1 MNRRDPRVRQTLDR
15 INSTLES
22 ANLTTQASLYSF
34 TQSYITP
41 CLSSVTTC
49 LEASCYP
56 CFGARR
62 DVERRLRNRNRMGR
76 STTRG
81 RPELVFDFYNDE
93 WDDLEDAEGAG
104 LLGGWGNDELDRLLA
119 GSGGGR
125 GGGGGVSG
133 QPGRKRAM
141 SYGSRGGRRK
151 SMTGL
156 GKPGE
161 MDPNIVPTSSMF
173 GFLERLPWKI
183 GGRGVKYRPSAA
195 DLQEHPGRK
204 SREEGEALLEESEG
218 EEAVQRL
225 QRKRSGTTSSKST
238 TNSLSSRG
246 DLFPSED
253 EDDAVPLDD
262 EFAMVLTRKSTNQGS
277 DEAASGRT
285 RGKRPSASQASTKT
299 ASSKDTKSTGEQ
311 KRKTSIAS
319 DRLDSG
325 ASDPDL
331 PSMEELRLEEERVRL
346 EEEADIES
354 KRQSAR
360 RLAIERGLAAESA
373 QATAEPASEER
384 PPQDDDPHVP
394 TSGAVDNAS
403 TSSDPLVPGSAQEPP
418 PVSPKSIASLESRG
432 TEDSGDQRL

>member
-1 MNRRDPRVRQTLDR
+1 MHRRDPRVRQTLNR

-34 TQSYITP
+34 TQAYITP
-41 CLSSVTTC
+41 CLSSITTC

-62 DVERRLRNRNRMGR
+62 DVERRLRNRSRMGR

-93 WDDLEDAEGAG
+93 WDEMEDGEGAG

-125 GGGGGVSG
+125 GGGGSE
-133 QPGRKRAM
+133 QPGRKRTM

-151 SMTGL
+151 SMTGP
-156 GKPGE
+156 GKGGE
-161 MDPNIVPTSSMF
+161 VDPNIVPTSSMF

-183 GGRGVKYRPSAA
+183 GGRGVKYKPSAA

-204 SREEGEALLEESEG
+204 NRDESEALLEDSEG
-218 EEAVQRL
+218 EEAVRGH

-238 TNSLSSRG
+238 TNSFSSRG
-246 DLFPSED
+246 DLFPSDD

-262 EFAMVLTRKSTNQGS
+262 EFTMALTRKSTNQGS

-285 RGKRPSASQASTKT
+285 RGKRPSTSQMSMTT
-299 ASSKDTKSTGEQ
+299 ASSKETKNTGDKKRRTST
-311 KRKTSIAS
+311 SS
-319 DRLDSG
+319 DRVDSG
-325 ASDPDL
+325 ASEPDL

-346 EEEADIES
+346 EEEAEVEK

-360 RLAIERGLAAESA
+360 QLALERGLAADNP
-373 QATAEPASEER
+373 QNTATAASEE
-384 PPQDDDPHVP
+384 PPPEDVDPHIPLAGVVEDAGASSEPARHDP
-394 TSGAVDNAS
+394 TPD
-403 TSSDPLVPGSAQEPP
+403 PP
-418 PVSPKSIASLESRG
+418 PVSPKSVSSIESRR
-432 TEDSGDQRL
+432 TQDSEDER

>member
-1 MNRRDPRVRQTLDR
+1 MNRRDPRVRQTLNR

-34 TQSYITP
+34 TQAYITP
-41 CLSSVTTC
+41 CLSSITTC

-81 RPELVFDFYNDE
+81 RPELVFDFYNDD
-93 WDDLEDAEGAG
+93 WDDIEDAEGAG

-125 GGGGGVSG
+125 EGGVSG
-133 QPGRKRAM
+133 QPGRKRTM

-151 SMTGL
+151 SLTGP
-156 GKPGE
+156 GKGGE

-183 GGRGVKYRPSAA
+183 GGRGVKYKPSAA

-204 SREEGEALLEESEG
+204 TRDEGEALLEESEG
-218 EEAVQRL
+218 EEAVQRH

-238 TNSLSSRG
+238 SNSLSSRG

-262 EFAMVLTRKSTNQGS
+262 EFTIALTRKNTNQES

-285 RGKRPSASQASTKT
+285 RGKRPSTSRTSMKT
-299 ASSKDTKSTGEQ
+299 ASSKETRGTGDKQ
-311 KRKTSIAS
+311 RRTSISS

-325 ASDPDL
+325 ASEPDL
-331 PSMEELRLEEERVRL
+331 PSMEELRLEEEHVRS
-346 EEEADIES
+346 EEEAEVER

-360 RLAIERGLAAESA
+360 QLALERGLAAEPPQDTTTTGGPHPPDDDPQVTLSDDA
-373 QATAEPASEER
+373 ASAEPA
-384 PPQDDDPHVP
+384 PQ
-394 TSGAVDNAS
+394 
-403 TSSDPLVPGSAQEPP
+403 GSAPEPQ
-418 PVSPKSIASLESRG
+418 PVSPKSVSSVGSRR
-432 TEDSGDQRL
+432 TEGSGDER